1 MGRVSK
7 WPQIILSS
15 KHLMYNG
22 LRQYKVILNVAV
34 KKVSVEL
41 NHPVF
46 EIMNSKV
53 DRKRGQIEI
62 KWRVAGRTKLHSS
75 LGRLI
80 RIR

>member
-1 MGRVSK
+1 
-7 WPQIILSS
+7 
-15 KHLMYNG
+15 MYNG
-22 LRQYKVILNVAV
+22 LRQYKVIFNVAV

-46 EIMNSKV
+46 EVMNSKV

>member
-1 MGRVSK
+1 
-7 WPQIILSS
+7 
-15 KHLMYNG
+15 MYNG

-46 EIMNSKV
+46 EVMNSKV

>member
-1 MGRVSK
+1 
-7 WPQIILSS
+7 
-15 KHLMYNG
+15 MYNG
-22 LRQYKVILNVAV
+22 LTQYKVIFNVAV

-80 RIR
+80 PIRLVSYN

>member
-1 MGRVSK
+1 
-7 WPQIILSS
+7 
-15 KHLMYNG
+15 MYNG

-80 RIR
+80 RIRLVYYGTCYLFTIFIF

>member
-1 MGRVSK
+1 
-7 WPQIILSS
+7 
-15 KHLMYNG
+15 MYNG

-80 RIR
+80 RIRSVTTTHVIQL

>member
-1 MGRVSK
+1 
-7 WPQIILSS
+7 
-15 KHLMYNG
+15 MYNG

-41 NHPVF
+41 NQPVF
-46 EIMNSKV
+46 EVMNSKV

>member
-1 MGRVSK
+1 
-7 WPQIILSS
+7 
-15 KHLMYNG
+15 MYNG
-22 LRQYKVILNVAV
+22 LTQYKVIFNVAV

-41 NHPVF
+41 NHPEF

-80 RIR
+80 KIRLVCFY